1 MQDIWANSGL
11 GQFGT
16 LPERKPPRVV
26 PARGWV
32 TLSVATPPGRSRA
45 DQLESFEVGTR
56 QRIRLTKKKRKP
68 LRIVL
73 TLRHGAFSTRGTHR
87 FQDRTGQISRVRAF
101 IQPNRTGDN
110 ASLDTVETQTPLRDL
125 LEIGLLM
132 GFHKFCIFIALL
144 GDAPSRRAPFCRKR
158 YPSGSRNSLW
168 LFVHNRF
175 LIWRRQIRYSLPP
188 LKGSVRISKKDTS
201 LENRHYSV

>member
-68 LRIVL
+68 FRIVL
-73 TLRHGAFSTRGTHR
+73 TLRHGAFSTRKTHR
-87 FQDRTGQISRVRAF
+87 FQEDRTGQISRVRAF
-101 IQPNRTGDN
+101 AQPNQTGDN
-110 ASLDTVETQTPLRDL
+110 GSLDTVETQTPLRDL

-144 GDAPSRRAPFCRKR
+144 GDGPPGGRLFAENGALRGVAILYGYSFIIGSSFGEGKFDTPSH
-158 YPSGSRNSLW
+158 L
-168 LFVHNRF
+168 
-175 LIWRRQIRYSLPP
+175 
-188 LKGSVRISKKDTS
+188 LKVR
-201 LENRHYSV
+201 